1 MPMTLRF
8 KSTVQALTEQLNTT
22 AETQT
27 QPQNVFHLTPNVT
40 VTHPVMADIPTFD
53 LNTTEKENIQPDVA
67 QVFNTPSLTSV
78 ASRVT
83 DDVNN
88 AIMAE
93 EAVEEVSQDI
103 HNIAL
108 EENHDDDN
116 VTVATEV
123 TDDSQP
129 PVMIPHRALMSITR
143 RLEILEEENKY
154 LKRKVRKINN
164 HVVATLYQGSGSEED
179 PIIIQ

>member
-1 MPMTLRF
+1 MPYNLRI
-8 KSTVQALTEQLNTT
+8 KSTVQALTEQLNSM
-22 AETQT
+22 EEQQT
-27 QPQNVFHLTPNVT
+27 QPQTVFHLTPRVT
-40 VTHPVMADIPTFD
+40 VTHPVTADIPTFD

-67 QVFNTPSLTSV
+67 QVFNSTPEA
-78 ASRVT
+78 ASGVS

-93 EAVEEVSQDI
+93 EQLEEVSQDLQ
-103 HNIAL
+103 NVAL
-108 EENHDDDN
+108 EENDQDDN

-123 TDDSQP
+123 TEESQP
-129 PVMIPHRALMSITR
+129 PVMIPHRALLSITR

-164 HVVATLYQGSGSEED
+164 HVVSTLYKGTGSEED

>member
-1 MPMTLRF
+1 MTLRF
-8 KSTVQALTEQLNTT
+8 KSTTQALTEQLNTM
-22 AETQT
+22 AEVAT

-40 VTHPVMADIPTFD
+40 VTNPVTADIPTFD

-116 VTVATEV
+116 VTVS
-123 TDDSQP
+123 TDVSEP
-129 PVMIPHRALMSITR
+129 PVMIPHKALLSITR

-154 LKRKVRKINN
+154 LKKKVRKINN
-164 HVVATLYQGSGSEED
+164 HVVASLYTGSGSEED
-179 PIIIQ
+179 PIIIE

>member
-1 MPMTLRF
+1 MPYNLR
-8 KSTVQALTEQLNTT
+8 KSNVEALTEQLNTM

-40 VTHPVMADIPTFD
+40 VTHPVTADIPTFD
-53 LNTTEKENIQPDVA
+53 LNTTEKENIEPDVA
-67 QVFNTPSLTSV
+67 EVFNSTPEA
-78 ASRVT
+78 ASGVSA
-83 DDVNN
+83 DVNN

-93 EAVEEVSQDI
+93 EQLEDVSQDI
-103 HNIAL
+103 QNIAL
-108 EENHDDDN
+108 EENHQDDN

-123 TDDSQP
+123 TEDSQP
-129 PVMIPHRALMSITR
+129 PVMIPHKALLSITR

-154 LKRKVRKINN
+154 LKKKVRKINN
-164 HVVATLYQGSGSEED
+164 HVVASMYQGSGSEED

>member
-1 MPMTLRF
+1 MTLRF
-8 KSTVQALTEQLNTT
+8 KSTTQALTEQLNTM
-22 AETQT
+22 AEVAT

-40 VTHPVMADIPTFD
+40 VTNPVTADIPTFD

-116 VTVATEV
+116 VTVS
-123 TDDSQP
+123 TDVSEP
-129 PVMIPHRALMSITR
+129 PVMIPHKALLSITR

-154 LKRKVRKINN
+154 LKKKVRKINN
-164 HVVATLYQGSGSEED
+164 HVVATLYTGSGSEED
-179 PIIIQ
+179 PIIIE

>member
-8 KSTVQALTEQLNTT
+8 KSTTQALTEQLNTM
-22 AETQT
+22 AEVAT

-40 VTHPVMADIPTFD
+40 VTNPVTADIPTFD

-108 EENHDDDN
+108 EENYDN
-116 VTVATEV
+116 DTVVTEATEV
-123 TDDSQP
+123 SQP
-129 PVMIPHRALMSITR
+129 PVMIPHKALLSITR

-154 LKRKVRKINN
+154 LKKKVRKINN
-164 HVVATLYQGSGSEED
+164 HVVATLYTGSGSEED
-179 PIIIQ
+179 PIIIE

>member
-8 KSTVQALTEQLNTT
+8 KSTTQALTEQLNTM
-22 AETQT
+22 AEVAT

-40 VTHPVMADIPTFD
+40 VTNPVTADIPTFD

-116 VTVATEV
+116 VTVS
-123 TDDSQP
+123 TDVSEP
-129 PVMIPHRALMSITR
+129 PVMIPHKALLSITR

-154 LKRKVRKINN
+154 LKKKVRKINN
-164 HVVATLYQGSGSEED
+164 HVVATLYTGSGSEED
-179 PIIIQ
+179 PIIIE

>member
-1 MPMTLRF
+1 M
-8 KSTVQALTEQLNTT
+8 
-22 AETQT
+22 AEVAT

-40 VTHPVMADIPTFD
+40 VTNPVTADIPTFD

-116 VTVATEV
+116 VTVS
-123 TDDSQP
+123 TDVSEP
-129 PVMIPHRALMSITR
+129 PVMIPHKALLSITR

-154 LKRKVRKINN
+154 LKKKVRKINN
-164 HVVATLYQGSGSEED
+164 HVVATLYTGSGSEED
-179 PIIIQ
+179 PIIIE